1 MERLRSATVELGLIV
16 GASETAQQWLC
27 RRVMTAAVEEDCSG
41 CSSVE
46 EGLQRR
52 EWVGDGDERGGV
64 NWLEESRQLGGVMHG
79 LGGNHSWV
87 L

>member
-16 GASETAQQWLC
+16 GASEMAQQWLC

-46 EGLQRR
+46 EGLQRS

-64 NWLEESRQLGGVMHG
+64 ELALRNHG
-79 LGGNHSWV
+79 S
-87 L
+87 